1 MTSPFPFSS
10 GAVLTAA
17 QLNNIGAYASYTPS
31 GGNWSSVVTVNE
43 ATFAQVNKIVVA
55 KFKITLSGTPTSGMG
70 NFSITQPVVEEGG
83 DTWAGSAGGGYIH
96 DASTSYSHPVQ
107 AFISGTDIFL
117 RSTPSGGADA
127 NVDYNSPIVFA
138 SGDELRFFII
148 YEAD

>member
-10 GAVLTAA
+10 GAVLTSA

-43 ATFAQVNKIVVA
+43 AAFAQVNKIVVA
-55 KFKITLSGTPTSGMG
+55 KFKITLSGTPTSGLG
-70 NFSITQPVVEEGG
+70 NFSITQPVVEEGAA
-83 DTWAGSAGGGYIH
+83 TWAGSAGGGYIH
-96 DASTSYSHPVQ
+96 DASTSYSYPVQ

-117 RSTPSGGADA
+117 RSTPDGAADA

>member
-1 MTSPFPFSS
+1 MTNPFDFSS

-17 QLNNIGAYASYTPS
+17 QLNQIGAWSSYTPS

-43 ATFAQVNKIVVA
+43 ATYAEVNKIVVA

-70 NFSITQPVVEEGG
+70 NFSVTQPVVEKAG

-96 DASTSYSHPVQ
+96 DLNTSYSHQVQ
-107 AFISGTDIFL
+107 SFISGDEIFL
-117 RSTPSGGADA
+117 RSTPDGATDA

-138 SGDELRFFII
+138 SGDEIRFFIC
-148 YEAD
+148 YEAA